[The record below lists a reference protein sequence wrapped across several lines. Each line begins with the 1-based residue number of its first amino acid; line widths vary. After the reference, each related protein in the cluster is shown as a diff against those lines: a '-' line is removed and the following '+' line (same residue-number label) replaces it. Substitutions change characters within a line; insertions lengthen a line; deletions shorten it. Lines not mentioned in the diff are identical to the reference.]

1 MRESKRRRIEEELL
15 QRVEMAESE
24 VAIAEAEE
32 AIVIGPTTET
42 EEGEGADGEN
52 TALIEESLQ

>member
-1 MRESKRRRIEEELL
+1 
-15 QRVEMAESE
+15 MAESE

-42 EEGEGADGEN
+42 EEEGADGEN

>member
-1 MRESKRRRIEEELL
+1 MRESKRCRIEEELL

-24 VAIAEAEE
+24 VAIAEVEE
-32 AIVIGPTTET
+32 AIVMGPTTET
-42 EEGEGADGEN
+42 EEGEWADGEN